1 MAGKSNQRAFT
12 PLQFRRLLRNYI
24 FARREKIPLLH
35 GAPVEKADKSEAEN
49 PVFAEPF
56 FTKEFLDGLKN
67 EGKIE
72 KNQPSHNINVEINDD
87 FYDEDQPTTGW
98 TVNDP
103 VDLGLDPQTLTANDR
118 SDDFIFDEFAPDVQI
133 HIAGEEGMA
142 MYAGWLGK
150 GSKLM

>member
-1 MAGKSNQRAFT
+1 MAGKSNQRAFS

-35 GAPVEKADKSEAEN
+35 GSPVEKADKSEVEN
-49 PVFAEPF
+49 PVFAKPF

-67 EGKIE
+67 AGQEE
-72 KNQPSHNINVEINDD
+72 KNQPSQNINVEINDD

-118 SDDFIFDEFAPDVQI
+118 SDDFLFDEFAPEVQI
-133 HIAGEEGMA
+133 HIAGAEGMA